1 MAKRKTKKKA
11 SASPDVLDVL
21 LATLKWIAVSILG
34 FIVLSV
40 LWVGTYRFIDPP
52 TTWLIASTK
61 AAGTR
66 IYRTPIPIEAIAPVL
81 WDTAIASEDQNF
93 CTHFGFDT
101 EAIDK
106 AIEHN
111 KRSRHMRGASTISQ
125 QTAKN
130 VFLWPG
136 RNYVRKGFE
145 AYFTVLI
152 ETLWSKRRIMEVY
165 LNVIEFGRGVF
176 GAEAASE
183 RFFHTPARN
192 LTPYQA
198 ALLIAVLPNPHRMH
212 PDRPSAY
219 VQSRAD
225 ELIGRGYAMRA
236 DGMAACVVR

>member
-1 MAKRKTKKKA
+1 MAKRKA
-11 SASPDVLDVL
+11 SKNGGAPDVLGV
-21 LATLKWIAVSILG
+21 AVAVLKWAGIAILSL
-34 FIVLSV
+34 VLLSV
-40 LWVGTYRFIDPP
+40 LWVGAYRFVDPP
-52 TTWLIASTK
+52 TTWLIASSGWSG
-61 AAGTR
+61 AQ
-66 IYRTPIPIEAIAPVL
+66 IYRTPVPIEAIAPAL

-93 CTHFGFDT
+93 CSHSGFDT

-111 KRSRHMRGASTISQ
+111 RHSRRVRGASTISQ

-145 AYFTVLI
+145 AYFTVLV
-152 ETLWSKRRIMEVY
+152 EALWPKRRIMEVY

-183 RFFHTPARN
+183 RFFHIPARS

-198 ALLIAVLPNPHRMH
+198 ALLIAVLPNPHRMY

-219 VQSRAD
+219 VESRAD
-225 ELIGRGYAMRA
+225 TLMGRGYAMRRE
-236 DGMAACVVR
+236 GLAACVAR